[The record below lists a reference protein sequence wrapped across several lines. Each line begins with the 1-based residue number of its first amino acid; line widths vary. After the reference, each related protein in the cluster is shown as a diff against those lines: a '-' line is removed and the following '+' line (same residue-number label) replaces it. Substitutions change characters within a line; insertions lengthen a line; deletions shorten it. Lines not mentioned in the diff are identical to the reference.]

1 MSSDAEMAVYGEAAQ
16 YLRKSEKERIESQSR
31 PFDGKTACFVCDEKE
46 LYVKGTILNRDGDKA
61 IVETL
66 DGRVSVTCIS

>member
-1 MSSDAEMAVYGEAAQ
+1 MSSDAEMAVFGSAAQ

-46 LYVKGTILNRDGDKA
+46 LYVKGTILTKDGGKA
-61 IVETL
+61 TVETQ
-66 DGRVSVTCIS
+66 DGRVSVTCRT